1 MKKDVLKKFRK
12 FQRETPMLESPVIK
26 VAGLQHKC
34 FPLEFAK
41 FLRTSILKNCC
52 FQVSLSEIIS
62 QSGFS

>member
-1 MKKDVLKKFRK
+1 
-12 FQRETPMLESPVIK
+12 MLGSPVIE

-34 FPLEFAK
+34 FPLKSAK
-41 FLRTSILKNCC
+41 FLKTSILKNCY

>member
-1 MKKDVLKKFRK
+1 
-12 FQRETPMLESPVIK
+12 MLESPVIK

-41 FLRTSILKNCC
+41 FLRTAILKNCC